1 MMVVGLMPE
10 LCHEHFEADKLKR
23 TFYNFFVF
31 LYTNICLKQGQG
43 RHVGNWECLFYL
55 MGFDYTEYNITID

>member
-10 LCHEHFEADKLKR
+10 LCHEHFEDVKLKR
-23 TFYNFFVF
+23 TFIIFFC

-43 RHVGNWECLFYL
+43 RHVGNWEC
-55 MGFDYTEYNITID
+55 